1 MRSVSARIMWYPIN
15 STEALRYTFMYR
27 TSHTIRN
34 TCSVIHTYCDTYATF
49 IASEHFCYA
58 ISCAGQYMHA
68 LCTRIATRV
77 LHLLQAG
84 TIATQLLRRT
94 TIALHAYA
102 NSNNCYLIVVESVH
116 ISCMGCMLNRTHHGH
131 QVHSFISMHE

>member
-1 MRSVSARIMWYPIN
+1 MYAKNSTDVLRYPIN

-49 IASEHFCYA
+49 IANEHFCYA

-102 NSNNCYLIVVESVH
+102 NRNYCYTIFALYNP
-116 ISCMGCMLNRTHHGH
+116 ISCMPCDHMHGREPRIPA
-131 QVHSFISMHE
+131 SWPIK